1 MPVQTR
7 KQKAGTRKQKA
18 GTKKQKTGSRKQKAG
33 TRKQKAGKKSRK
45 FSNKRRG
52 GLLETIST
60 AIVPFGL
67 FGLKKYADKKLRK
80 SKK

>member
-1 MPVQTR
+1 MPIQTR
-7 KQKAGTRKQKA
+7 KQKIGSRKQKA

-52 GLLETIST
+52 GLLSTIST

>member
-1 MPVQTR
+1 MAIRTRNQKSGTR
-7 KQKAGTRKQKA
+7 KQKTGTRKQKA
-18 GTKKQKTGSRKQKAG
+18 GTRKQKAG

>member
-1 MPVQTR
+1 MPIQTR
-7 KQKAGTRKQKA
+7 KQKAGSRKQKT

-33 TRKQKAGKKSRK
+33 TRKQKAGKKARK

-80 SKK
+80 SNK

>member
-1 MPVQTR
+1 MPIQTR
-7 KQKAGTRKQKA
+7 KQKAGSRKQKA